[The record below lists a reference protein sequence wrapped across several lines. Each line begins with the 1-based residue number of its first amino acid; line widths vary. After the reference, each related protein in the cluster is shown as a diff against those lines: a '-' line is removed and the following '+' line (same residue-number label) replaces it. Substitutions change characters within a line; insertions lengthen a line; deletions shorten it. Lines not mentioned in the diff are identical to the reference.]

1 MKKKTRTPRKR
12 TKTARKARPAPPPK
26 LPEVVEYEDSDKLVV
41 FAFRLP
47 RRERDMIHLT
57 AGSARASKFVR
68 AVVMAAVAGD
78 EKAFRKIVKETR
90 WNLE

>member
-12 TKTARKARPAPPPK
+12 TKTTKKARPAPPPK
-26 LPEVVEYEDSDKLVV
+26 PPEVVEYEDSDELVV

-57 AGSARASKFVR
+57 AGSAKASRFVR
-68 AVVMAAVAGD
+68 AVVRAAVAGD
-78 EKAFRKIVKETR
+78 EKAFRKIVKEAKGR
-90 WNLE
+90 RE